1 MNKKIRGLEK
11 DTQIKK
17 GKQHYKPGESCK
29 KYAAGGIAK
38 SSKPSMQR
46 RCK

>member
-17 GKQHYKPGESCK
+17 DKQHYKHGGSCK

>member
-17 GKQHYKPGESCK
+17 DKQHYKHGGSCK

-46 RCK
+46 RYK

>member
-11 DTQIKK
+11 DAQIKK
-17 GKQHYKPGESCK
+17 CKLGYKKGGKVKT
-29 KYAAGGIAK
+29 A
-38 SSKPSMQR
+38 KPSMQR

>member
-11 DTQIKK
+11 ETQIKK
-17 GKQHYKPGESCK
+17 CKLEYKKGGKVT
-29 KYAAGGIAK
+29 AA
-38 SSKPSMQR
+38 KPSMQR